1 MAYQTPSPARPP
13 RTLKPVPGF
22 TLVELLIAM
31 ATGLLVVGSALLA
44 LSSSFSSW
52 SRIAGG
58 GILLETDRA
67 MLRFERDIASALP
80 LPDCPF
86 SGDATSLTLPLE
98 HDGALRVATWSAEES
113 LLVRQERDYLFGDE
127 AAFDGHGPDGL
138 PLPVRTE
145 RYRLPETARFL
156 YEGAGAP
163 PPPSAGVRGPAR
175 SPSVVPPS
183 FVATAPTNLPRTVT
197 LSIGDFIRHCP
208 TRLSAPDTP

>member
-1 MAYQTPSPARPP
+1 
-13 RTLKPVPGF
+13 
-22 TLVELLIAM
+22 M

-86 SGDATSLTLPLE
+86 SGESATLTVPLE
-98 HDGALRVATWSAEES
+98 RDGALRVATWSAEES
-113 LLVRQERDYLFGDE
+113 LLVRQERDYLFDDE

-145 RYRLPETARFL
+145 RYRLPETARFSF
-156 YEGAGAP
+156 EGSGGLP
-163 PPPSAGVRGPAR
+163 PASAGVRGPAR